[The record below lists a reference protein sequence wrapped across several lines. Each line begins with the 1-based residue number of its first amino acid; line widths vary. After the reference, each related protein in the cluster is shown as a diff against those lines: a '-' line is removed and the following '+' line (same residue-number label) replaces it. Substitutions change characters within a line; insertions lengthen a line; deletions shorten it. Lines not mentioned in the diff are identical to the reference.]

1 MTTETTPSGPTQDT
15 AGTTTPAPVDNPAQ
29 ARPMRRA
36 ADLVRASIA
45 ENTRRA
51 YERALRQFEC
61 SEYPE
66 TDAGIAAYL
75 SRLYEQGRSAA
86 CAVMVVAALRFRARL
101 HGWPSPVGVAARRVL
116 AGFRR
121 LAAGR
126 SRGKVVGV
134 RWEQAGRAAAMAEQ
148 PGELAG
154 LRDAAIMAVASDAL
168 LRVSEVAA
176 LDVPD
181 VNLAE
186 QTVLIRRSKT
196 DAGGQGRGA
205 IPGEADSGAYSG
217 LAAELRSD
225 GRGIIPARQ
234 QIGSSAGRA
243 PDGQEHPTHY
253 HPVGQGRRGGRSGQ
267 RTQPARRQ
275 RAEPGNR
282 RGLPGRDAD
291 CRVLAVA
298 GHAGALRA
306 RATGKTRSR
315 GKTAGMAHEFDFVQS
330 APFRFP

>member
-1 MTTETTPSGPTQDT
+1 MVG
-15 AGTTTPAPVDNPAQ
+15 
-29 ARPMRRA
+29 
-36 ADLVRASIA
+36 
-45 ENTRRA
+45 
-51 YERALRQFEC
+51 
-61 SEYPE
+61 
-66 TDAGIAAYL
+66 
-75 SRLYEQGRSAA
+75 RLQ
-86 CAVMVVAALRFRARL
+86 
-101 HGWPSPVGVAARRVL
+101 WARRVL

-217 LAAELRSD
+217 LAAEL
-225 GRGIIPARQ
+225 
-234 QIGSSAGRA
+234 
-243 PDGQEHPTHY
+243 
-253 HPVGQGRRGGRSGQ
+253 PV
-267 RTQPARRQ
+267 
-275 RAEPGNR
+275 
-282 RGLPGRDAD
+282 
-291 CRVLAVA
+291 
-298 GHAGALRA
+298 
-306 RATGKTRSR
+306 
-315 GKTAGMAHEFDFVQS
+315 
-330 APFRFP
+330 